1 MADEQENIKLHFDS
15 NAKTVAG
22 DVNKLGASIES
33 TTASTNENNQA
44 VEQGE
49 QTYKTFKTQLREANQ
64 ELQKS
69 IQLYGETSAETVKAA
84 KAVANL
90 KDQMGFAQDLADKF
104 NPDQKMKALGA
115 ATQVAGTGLQ
125 GVTAGMALFG
135 GESEDTQKQLLKV
148 QAAMAFS
155 DAISN
160 LSNLGDQWKLLKTT
174 IQSSSIATKA
184 NTAAT
189 GAAAMIQNLFTGS
202 VTTTSAGF
210 KALKFAI
217 AATGI
222 GLLVVGVGLLV
233 SNFDKVKKVVL
244 NLVPGLAAVGDMV
257 MSIVNAVTDFIGV
270 TSEAD
275 RALDR
280 MKANA
285 DASLALNKKF
295 LAEHGSQL
303 DEFTKQKIEAK
314 NKYNE
319 AIKEDGADQVALA
332 KELNRE
338 LAKIEY
344 SRGDDARKIQA
355 ENEEKSR
362 EEAKAR
368 AKKKIQEEKDRIK
381 EIGELKI
388 SEEQKALFEL
398 QDLNDKTEEE
408 KLARQKERDLAEIEA
423 LKKKGVDVSNLLIYN
438 NELYTTLEQ
447 ELADKRLEEELK
459 YEKIRNEGK
468 NQLILDQKQWEIENE
483 TDPILKGQKEL
494 EFIDLKYQVEKE
506 KLEEQLAE
514 KNVSQEEQIKRQ
526 NELDQLN
533 LDYKQSVADKEKE
546 IEDGKI
552 QAKKAQQDSLN
563 ALGNAGINAAKDLFG
578 KNKAVQ
584 KGVIVAESAVALGK
598 LATGVVEQV
607 GEDNT
612 ASPLT
617 FGMPWSGIHIATGA
631 LGAASIIA
639 NTTKQLQAL
648 GGGSAPTAGSTGGAT
663 RSAIAPPVVAF
674 NNTAE
679 NQIGQSVAKTQAE
692 QPPLQVIVAE
702 SDITNAQNNVKVL
715 ENKNKF

>member
-1 MADEQENIKLHFDS
+1 MAEEQENIKLQFDS

-22 DVNKLGASIES
+22 DINKLGASIES
-33 TTASTNENNQA
+33 TTQSTNENNQA
-44 VEQGE
+44 VEQGN
-49 QTYKTFKTQLREANQ
+49 QSYKTFKTQLREANQ

-84 KAVANL
+84 KAVADL
-90 KDQMGFAQDLADKF
+90 KDQMGFAKDLSDSF

-160 LSNLGDQWKLLKTT
+160 LSNLGDQWQLLKAT
-174 IQSSSIATKA
+174 IQSSSLATKA

-189 GAAAMIQNLFTGS
+189 GAAAIIQNVFTGS
-202 VTTTSAGF
+202 VATTSAGF

-233 SNFDKVKKVVL
+233 ANFDKVKKVVL
-244 NLVPGLAAVGDMV
+244 NLVPGLASVGDMV

-280 MKANA
+280 LKANA
-285 DASLALNKKF
+285 DASIALNKKF

-344 SRGDDARKIQA
+344 SRGDEQR
-355 ENEEKSR
+355 
-362 EEAKAR
+362 
-368 AKKKIQEEKDRIK
+368 KIQEENAEKAK
-381 EIGELKI
+381 E
-388 SEEQKALFEL
+388 
-398 QDLNDKTEEE
+398 EEE
-408 KLARQKERDLAEIEA
+408 KRRQKAKEDAE
-423 LKKKGVDVSNLLIYN
+423 KKKQEDLKFQQDIQDEIGKMNVRKV
-438 NELYTTLEQ
+438 EQ
-447 ELADKRLEEELK
+447 EIQDRLDEQERLRLQQEETTANIDRLEEE
-459 YEKIRNEGK
+459 
-468 NQLILDQKQWEIENE
+468 NQK
-483 TDPILKGQKEL
+483 K
-494 EFIDLKYQVEKE
+494 
-506 KLEEQLAE
+506 
-514 KNVSQEEQIKRQ
+514 
-526 NELDQLN
+526 
-533 LDYKQSVADKEKE
+533 ADKEIE
-546 IEDGKI
+546 IDKAVVD
-552 QAKKAQQDSLN
+552 AKKANQDLLVSQGESLIAN
-563 ALGNAGINAAKDLFG
+563 VKNLAG
-578 KNKAVQ
+578 KNKAIQ
-584 KGVIVAESAVALGK
+584 KAAIIAEGGVSVGK
-598 LATGVVEQV
+598 
-607 GEDNT
+607 
-612 ASPLT
+612 S
-617 FGMPWSGIHIATGA
+617 
-631 LGAASIIA
+631 IA
-639 NTTKQLQAL
+639 NTAEAVTKDLAKGAPFSAPLVALDLAVGATSVASIVSGTAKALQAI
-648 GGGSAPTAGSTGGAT
+648 GSGGSISAGQGVGGITKA
-663 RSAIAPPVVAF
+663 SAPPTVAF